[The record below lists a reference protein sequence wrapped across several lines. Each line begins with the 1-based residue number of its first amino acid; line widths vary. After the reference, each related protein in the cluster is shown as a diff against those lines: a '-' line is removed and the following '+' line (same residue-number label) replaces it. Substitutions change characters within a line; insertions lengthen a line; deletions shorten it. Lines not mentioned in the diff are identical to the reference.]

1 MTCALQLRDYQKECL
16 DIILSES
23 KGGVNRQLVSLP
35 TGSGK
40 TIIMSAIAQNLNKK
54 TLILAH
60 REELIQQA
68 VDKFQLF
75 WPGVSIGVC
84 MGERDEIDSQIVVG
98 SVQSCSR
105 PKRLKRLKAQGF
117 KVMMIDEA
125 HHSVSDSYQRVID
138 TLGFVPG
145 KPRKLLIGVTATPH
159 RADKKG
165 LGNTFDKIVFSRS
178 IGTMIKAGYLSPV
191 IGRKIQTS
199 FILERMRSYKGDFSI
214 SDLSEAVNTQ
224 ERNAFIVDK
233 FKTYAQGRKAI
244 CFCVDVQH
252 CKDMAESFN
261 KEGIAAAAVWGDMES
276 DHRKQVLS
284 DLKTGKIQLA
294 TSCGVLI
301 EGFDEPTVDA
311 VIMARPTKSHAL
323 YIQSVGRGLRLWPG
337 KENCLVLDFTDRS
350 HNLDSIMSLSTA
362 VPEAAVIGEERAVEE
377 CEDIDK
383 TAKIECL
390 GQIDKEFD
398 ILGARRFAWISIG
411 DDEWSL
417 LDDDKNEIIMRPE
430 GSGYAAILYC
440 PDGSRRQVTNTPL
453 PIDYCSGVCEDYA
466 RRNLKIAF
474 CDLSEA
480 SWMRRE
486 EAPTQG
492 QRTYLED
499 QNAWNEN
506 FTKAQAA
513 LEIRKIISLKNKQRR
528 LLNDQRRLLN
538 DDPITQMQKYFL
550 DGRGINTK
558 NMTKLQA
565 MQAIS
570 KIKQQQAQR

>member
-1 MTCALQLRDYQKECL
+1 MASMIELRDYQIEAVEAV
-16 DIILSES
+16 ISASNNGI
-23 KGGVNRQLVSLP
+23 NRQLIALP

-40 TIIMSAIAQNLNKK
+40 TIVMAAIAKKLNKK

-60 REELIQQA
+60 REELIQQV

-75 WPGVSIGVC
+75 WPDVSIGVC
-84 MGERDEIDSQIVVG
+84 MAERDEIDCQIVVG

-105 PKRLKRLKAQGF
+105 PKRLKKLKAQGF

-125 HHSVSDSYQRVID
+125 HHSVSDSYQRVIN
-138 TLGFVPG
+138 TLGFMPG

-199 FILERMRSYKGDFSI
+199 FVLERMRTYKGDFSI
-214 SDLSEAVNTQ
+214 SDLAEAVNTP

-261 KEGIAAAAVWGDMES
+261 KEGIAAAAVWGDMETE
-276 DHRKQVLS
+276 HRKQVLL
-284 DLKTGKIQLA
+284 DLKAGKIQLA

-301 EGFDEPTVDA
+301 EGFDEPTIDA

-362 VPEAAVIGEERAVEE
+362 VPEAAVIGEERTFEE
-377 CEDIDK
+377 REEIDK

-390 GQIDKEFD
+390 GQVDKEFD

-417 LDDDKNEIIMRPE
+417 LDDEKNEIIMRPE

-440 PDGSRRQVTNTPL
+440 PDGSRHQVTNTPL
-453 PIDYCSGVCEDYA
+453 PIEYCSGVCEDYA
-466 RRNLKIAF
+466 RRHLKIAF
-474 CDLSEA
+474 ADASKPWLTSE
-480 SWMRRE
+480 SQ
-486 EAPTQG
+486 PTQS
-492 QRTYLED
+492 QIDFLTKN
-499 QNAWNEN
+499 NAYESNMTRGSAS
-506 FTKAQAA
+506 FRIR
-513 LEIRKIISLKNKQRR
+513 EIIALKNKQRR
-528 LLNDQRRLLN
+528 LLMNESATLKQ
-538 DDPITQMQKYFL
+538 IYFL
-550 DGRGINTK
+550 KRYGIDATDMN
-558 NMTKLQA
+558 KLEA
-565 MQAIS
+565 MREIGKLKKAG
-570 KIKQQQAQR
+570 